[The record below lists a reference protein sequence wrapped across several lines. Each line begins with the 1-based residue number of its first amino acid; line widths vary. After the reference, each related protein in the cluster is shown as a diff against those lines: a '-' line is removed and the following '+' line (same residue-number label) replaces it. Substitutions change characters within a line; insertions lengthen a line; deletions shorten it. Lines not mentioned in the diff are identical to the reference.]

1 MSALPPIADIHRR
14 TDEVTLNEMP
24 KGVPF
29 HPIEPPLQYV
39 MVKWQDANT
48 GRVCNGFA
56 VSPFSSSKLQLD
68 GLLI

>member
-1 MSALPPIADIHRR
+1 
-14 TDEVTLNEMP
+14 MP